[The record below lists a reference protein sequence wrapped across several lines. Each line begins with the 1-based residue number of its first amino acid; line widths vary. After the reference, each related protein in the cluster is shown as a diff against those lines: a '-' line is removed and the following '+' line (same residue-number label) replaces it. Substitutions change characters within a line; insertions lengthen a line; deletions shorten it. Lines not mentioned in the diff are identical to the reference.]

1 MSRILFAPVS
11 ITGGLIAGLFAKK
24 IFDFVW
30 GLVDD
35 EEPPAPKDRE
45 TNWPKLLAALVV
57 QGAIFKAMRGFADR
71 SSRKGF
77 YRLTGSWPGEKRP
90 DAA

>member
-1 MSRILFAPVS
+1 MSRFIFAPFS
-11 ITGGLIAGLFAKK
+11 IIGGLIAGFFAKK

-45 TNWPKLLAALVV
+45 TNWPKLLGALLV
-57 QGAIFKAMRGFADR
+57 QGAIFKLVRGLADR
-71 SSRKGF
+71 GQRKGF
-77 YRLTGSWPGEKRP
+77 YKLTGSWPGEKQP
-90 DAA
+90 DPA